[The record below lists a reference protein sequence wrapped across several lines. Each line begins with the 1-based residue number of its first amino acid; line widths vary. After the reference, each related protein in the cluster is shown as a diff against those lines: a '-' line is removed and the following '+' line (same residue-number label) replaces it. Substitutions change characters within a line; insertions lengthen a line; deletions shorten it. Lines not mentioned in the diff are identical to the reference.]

1 MIFSYPLTW
10 RAPIGRAGFSGLR
23 GALFIG
29 SATFSREAKRGARRI
44 LEACMFMADG
54 DWSSTKSNSATHTQ
68 AAHLLHLHFPFRGR
82 IWGVCKMFGSLL
94 IQISFAYRKFA
105 SQHSIANGPRVA
117 LHLLAPLNLSV
128 KVGSSGAISVSDS
141 GAVSRVFSICA

>member
-117 LHLLAPLNLSV
+117 SP
-128 KVGSSGAISVSDS
+128 GALEFVSE
-141 GAVSRVFSICA
+141 SREFWCYFCQR